1 MGEGLVGVIVALGL
15 RGQSELRFVRVVSS
29 MTTMMMMIATTATTT
44 TTTTALTLSGQIDV

>member
-44 TTTTALTLSGQIDV
+44 TTALTLSGQIDV